1 LVEAIDWGIQR
12 PPKPADERS
21 RMTTDAESRL
31 MTLKEQLEHGEYDV
45 DTKKVADAILR
56 SPLWIMLFAG
66 NPRCPTG
73 TRPLTG

>member
-1 LVEAIDWGIQR
+1 MRDQ
-12 PPKPADERS
+12 

-66 NPRCPTG
+66 NPRCPPG

>member
-1 LVEAIDWGIQR
+1 
-12 PPKPADERS
+12 
-21 RMTTDAESRL
+21 MTTDAESRL

-73 TRPLTG
+73 TRPMTG